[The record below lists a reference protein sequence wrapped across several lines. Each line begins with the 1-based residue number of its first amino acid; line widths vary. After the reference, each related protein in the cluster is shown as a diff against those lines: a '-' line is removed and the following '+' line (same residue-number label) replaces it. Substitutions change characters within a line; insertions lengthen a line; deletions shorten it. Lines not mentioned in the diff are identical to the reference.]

1 VEHTAPVKT
10 GGGRRSRALLAC
22 GVAAGPVFL
31 AAATAEG
38 VARPGYDPLRHP
50 ISGLAL
56 GPGGWQQRVNFAVS
70 GALQLAGAAGLARSG
85 RTTAALVGAVGA
97 GLVGAG
103 AFVTDPVSGYPPGTP
118 PQVEVPSRVGRLHDL
133 WSAPVFLGPPV
144 LGVAQAVSALRRG
157 EPGWAAA
164 SVGAGVGMFGAFAL
178 AGAGFS
184 QQPRFARWGGLW
196 QRIALTIGLGYL
208 SALAARARRCG

>member
-1 VEHTAPVKT
+1 VKR
-10 GGGRRSRALLAC
+10 GLRRVLVAC
-22 GVAAGPVFL
+22 GMAAGPVFL

-38 VARPGYDPLRHP
+38 AARAGYEPVRHP

-56 GPGGWQQRVNFAVS
+56 GPGGWRQRANFAVS
-70 GALQLAGAAGLARSG
+70 GALYLAGAVGLARPG
-85 RTTAALVGAVGA
+85 RTSAVLVGAVGA

-103 AFVTDPVSGYPPGTP
+103 AFATDPVSGYPPGTP
-118 PQVEVPSRVGRLHDL
+118 AQAEEQSRVGRLHDL
-133 WSAPVFLGPPV
+133 FSTPVFLGPPV
-144 LGVAQAVSALRRG
+144 LGVVQAVSAVRRG

-164 SVGAGVGMFGAFAL
+164 SVGAAVGMLGTFVL

-196 QRIALTIGLGYL
+196 QRTALAIGFGYL
-208 SALAARARRCG
+208 SALAARSRRAL